1 MPLDRLG
8 IGKLTL
14 PLNIDKDT
22 KVALEEFATRVDDNV
37 NYLIA
42 ENIAL
47 KARVVAL
54 EAP

>member
-14 PLNIDKDT
+14 PYGMDNDT
-22 KVALEEFATRVDDNV
+22 KIALEEFATRVDDNV

-47 KARVVAL
+47 KARVYAL
-54 EAP
+54 EHP

>member
-14 PLNIDKDT
+14 PLEMDINT
-22 KVALEEFATRVDDNV
+22 RTALEEFATRVDDNV
-37 NYLIA
+37 NYLLA

-47 KARVVAL
+47 KARVYTL
-54 EAP
+54 EHP

>member
-14 PLNIDKDT
+14 PYGMDNDT
-22 KVALEEFATRVDDNV
+22 KIALEEFATRVDDNV
-37 NYLIA
+37 NYLLA

-47 KARVVAL
+47 KARVAVL